1 MKISFNTQ
9 TTPSFELVM
18 LIDVINDILS
28 KRDDREREVQN
39 AVHSGDF
46 VPVDIK
52 YNLSGVDSKVSVA
65 ITDIK
70 TAEQFVDE
78 FEPDD
83 ADDVITDAQIA
94 EMPCV
99 KNGEASVEGIIREFE
114 AITDVKV
121 TRTVVPPP
129 PPPASVI
136 PPPPPQVAAEVS
148 TGSNEGVGY
157 TPPPFGGYSATPIY
171 DPENPPPMDEELDSD
186 GKPWD
191 ATVHSESRAKN
202 VDGTWRKRRNTKNV
216 EVKAAIPGL
225 EAITPNS
232 VPAPPA
238 ERKMIRTFVR
248 IDGGQNLISAPEGAT
263 DEELSAITGK
273 PTMREDRYQ
282 AAQASTVTPE
292 LSAVVADTF
301 QIPTVPQVPP
311 APPAPPPVVKTA
323 APGSPAGTWSELMER
338 VTKYFASQQITSIDL
353 AEICKTFGINSMQE
367 CFTQTHLIPLV
378 SNAIDQKAASK

>member
-9 TTPSFELVM
+9 TVTLPELMIVRSIIEQVHEQ
-18 LIDVINDILS
+18 LFQANTVDIPDTS
-28 KRDDREREVQN
+28 GADRVYFASREVEPN
-39 AVHSGDF
+39 PVSHVTAVKSIE
-46 VPVDIK
+46 PVADIP
-52 YNLSGVDSKVSVA
+52 NTFTV
-65 ITDIK
+65 
-70 TAEQFVDE
+70 E

-83 ADDVITDAQIA
+83 EDVSPDSITYEQIA
-94 EMPCV
+94 NAPCV
-99 KNGEASVEGIIREFE
+99 KSGEASVEGIIREFE
-114 AITDVKV
+114 SMTDIVVERPINQIPSPPITQ
-121 TRTVVPPP
+121 P
-129 PPPASVI
+129 VI

-148 TGSNEGVGY
+148 ARSVQGI
-157 TPPPFGGYSATPIY
+157 A
-171 DPENPPPMDEELDSD
+171 DEDFDSD
-186 GKPWD
+186 GVMWD

-216 EVKAAIPGL
+216 EVKAAIKGL

-238 ERKMIRTFVR
+238 ERKMVRTFVR

-282 AAQASTVTPE
+282 TVTAEP
-292 LSAVVADTF
+292 VV
-301 QIPTVPQVPP
+301 P
-311 APPAPPPVVKTA
+311 APPSVSAAPPPPPPVVKTA
-323 APGSPAGTWSELMER
+323 APGAPAGTFNELMEC
-338 VTKYFASQQITSIDL
+338 VTKHFAAQKITSVDL
-353 AEICKTFGINSMQE
+353 AEICKTFNIGSMQE